1 MKDAKSLNETRYLL
15 ALNDDEL
22 EELIKK
28 WIARV
33 IGNKSVYVG
42 FDRPTASADEGRDA
56 VGFLTERR
64 YDGSWD
70 NYQCKQLKKP
80 LSSSDFFVELRKMFY
95 YADRGDYVMPR
106 RYIFVT
112 PNSGVRDVLKLTD
125 RPSKIGPTLID
136 VWEQYCEEG
145 ITKSGAPLTASIKKS
160 IENYAFE
167 NVSLW
172 KSTDIVEQHQMR
184 GLLVEELAIDPGP
197 APQIDVARIPIVPES
212 DETDYL
218 EQLRKVFGSRRGKP
232 FKDHEEVMA
241 DADYAAK
248 VTRAR
253 RQFLERKAFRR
264 HFRDN
269 LNNDLID
276 QVDVDVLDSVQD
288 TYDSHE
294 QSSQFD
300 RLLGV
305 MSKAADV
312 EVSGP
317 LGKHRRV
324 TPRVKQGSCHHHA
337 TTDMKPLRW
346 DR

>member
-1 MKDAKSLNETRYLL
+1 MPLNETRHLL

-33 IGNKSVYVG
+33 IGNESVYVG
-42 FDRPTASADEGRDA
+42 FDRPTASADEGRDS

-64 YDGSWD
+64 YDGAWD
-70 NYQCKQLKKP
+70 NYQCKHLKKP
-80 LSSSDFFVELRKMFY
+80 LGSAEFFVELGKMFFY
-95 YADRGDYVMPR
+95 SDRGDYVLPR
-106 RYIFVT
+106 RYIFVA
-112 PNSGVRDVLKLTD
+112 PNSGVRDVLKLID
-125 RPSKIGPTLID
+125 RPSRIGPALID
-136 VWEQYCEEG
+136 AWGKYCEPG
-145 ITKSGAPLTASIKKS
+145 ISTSKAPLTPSIQDA
-160 IENYAFE
+160 IECYAFE
-167 NVSLW
+167 NVVLW
-172 KSTDIVEQHQMR
+172 KSTDIVEQRQMR

-197 APQIDVARIPIVPES
+197 APQVDFSEIPIVPEL
-212 DETDYL
+212 DEAEYL
-218 EQLRKVFGSRRGKP
+218 EQLRKVFSAHRGKP
-232 FKDHEEVMA
+232 FADHEEIMA
-241 DADYAAK
+241 DENYGTK

-269 LNNDLID
+269 LDNDLID

-288 TYDSHE
+288 TYDSYE
-294 QSSQFD
+294 KSSQFD

-305 MSKAADV
+305 MSKAADA
-312 EVSGP
+312 EISGP

-337 TTDMKPLRW
+337 TSASKPLRW